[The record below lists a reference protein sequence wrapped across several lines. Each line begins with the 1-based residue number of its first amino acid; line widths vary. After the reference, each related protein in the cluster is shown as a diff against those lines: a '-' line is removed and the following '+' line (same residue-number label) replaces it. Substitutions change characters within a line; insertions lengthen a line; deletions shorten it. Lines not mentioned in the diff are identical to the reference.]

1 MEPIQFWSH
10 DEAASRYSEHQ
21 RTSQRFIF
29 VIFVLHNLS
38 PNHMSLFITHVAA
51 LLWAA
56 TQVPEITVAIQSY
69 LKTGF
74 RRAVQVE
81 LLVITSYKWIPLS
94 EFQKIVTTCLGTV
107 REVQETNL
115 SGSCR
120 STLLRSSETGLPRP
134 SLRLGPE
141 RISFGRAYI
150 SLNP

>member
-1 MEPIQFWSH
+1 MISYPVDLIEPIQFWSH

-29 VIFVLHNLS
+29 VMFVLHNLS

-56 TQVPEITVAIQSY
+56 TQVPEITVAIQSF

-81 LLVITSYKWIPLS
+81 LLVITSYK
-94 EFQKIVTTCLGTV
+94 
-107 REVQETNL
+107 
-115 SGSCR
+115 
-120 STLLRSSETGLPRP
+120 
-134 SLRLGPE
+134 
-141 RISFGRAYI
+141 
-150 SLNP
+150 